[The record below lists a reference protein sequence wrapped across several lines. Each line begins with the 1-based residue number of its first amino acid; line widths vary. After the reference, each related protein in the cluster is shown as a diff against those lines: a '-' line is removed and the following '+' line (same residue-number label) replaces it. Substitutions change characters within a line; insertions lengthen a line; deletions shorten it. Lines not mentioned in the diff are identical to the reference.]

1 LNGHE
6 LDLNSMEAFV
16 HAAQERGHV
25 RASELDELRLE
36 LELDDDALEAVR
48 AALGEADVEIE
59 AEAEATTEP
68 ELDLTPSAGGTTES
82 LQVFLNGIGRY
93 PLLTASEEVALAKR
107 VERGDLAAK
116 ERMVNSNLRLVVS
129 IAKRYR
135 GHDLPL
141 LDLIQE
147 GTIGLNRAVEKFDW
161 RKGYKFSTYATWWI
175 RQACQR
181 AVANQAVTI
190 RVPVHVV
197 ERRQKL
203 RRARQRFETAH
214 GRTPTME
221 ELAEA
226 TQLPLKH
233 VEEALEAV
241 EASVS
246 LNQTVGEGDAELG
259 DLHADRSA
267 DDPLETVEVSLEND
281 RVRDAVESL
290 PERERRVIELRFG
303 FGEGSDGVSLDQ
315 IGRELGLTRERIRQ
329 LEASALVR
337 LGSLL
342 DTRPLRARDDLAGAA

>member
-1 LNGHE
+1 MPPGGF
-6 LDLNSMEAFV
+6 A
-16 HAAQERGHV
+16 R
-25 RASELDELRLE
+25 RAS
-36 LELDDDALEAVR
+36 
-48 AALGEADVEIE
+48 
-59 AEAEATTEP
+59 
-68 ELDLTPSAGGTTES
+68 
-82 LQVFLNGIGRY
+82 
-93 PLLTASEEVALAKR
+93 
-107 VERGDLAAK
+107 
-116 ERMVNSNLRLVVS
+116 
-129 IAKRYR
+129 
-135 GHDLPL
+135 
-141 LDLIQE
+141 
-147 GTIGLNRAVEKFDW
+147 
-161 RKGYKFSTYATWWI
+161 
-175 RQACQR
+175 
-181 AVANQAVTI
+181 AVANQGVTI

-203 RRARQRFETAH
+203 RRARQRFETSH
-214 GRTPTME
+214 GRAPTME

-281 RVRDAVESL
+281 RVRDAVGAL

-303 FGEGSDGVSLDQ
+303 FGEGRDGISLDQ

-342 DTRPLRARDDLAGAA
+342 ETRPLRSRRRACRRGVNPSHRRATRERAPSGRPLSIPGQENATSCRWLRCPARKPAGRSSSPSTSRRGAGCCR